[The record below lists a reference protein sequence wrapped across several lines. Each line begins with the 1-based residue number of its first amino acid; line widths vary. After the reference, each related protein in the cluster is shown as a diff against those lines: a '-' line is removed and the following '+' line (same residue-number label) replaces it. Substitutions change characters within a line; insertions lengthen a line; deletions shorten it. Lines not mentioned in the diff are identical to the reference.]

1 MKISYT
7 DNYKNKAKAAF
18 KNDFK
23 VDNDLAMAKI
33 TKVCINSGIGRI
45 LTANE
50 GKADDLVKD
59 LSEKLAR
66 ITGQKPKIC
75 KAKKSIAGFKLREG
89 SVVGLNV
96 TLRGQKMN
104 DFIERVVN
112 ITLPRTRDFWGI
124 DRKNFD
130 KTGNLTIGVREMNA
144 FPELSLDIIKIA
156 FGVEIT
162 FVTNTN
168 SKEKSIRLFEELG
181 FPLKPVTTS
190 KK

>member
-112 ITLPRTRDFWGI
+112 ITLPRTRDF
-124 DRKNFD
+124 
-130 KTGNLTIGVREMNA
+130 
-144 FPELSLDIIKIA
+144 
-156 FGVEIT
+156 
-162 FVTNTN
+162 
-168 SKEKSIRLFEELG
+168 
-181 FPLKPVTTS
+181 
-190 KK
+190 